1 MNGGLPVS
9 MLVNVT
15 SLALRLFTKRNFS
28 RTKED
33 VLRPPERL
41 VALQVYE
48 DTYGST
54 RKNPCQTFE

>member
-15 SLALRLFTKRNFS
+15 SLALQLFTKRNLS

-54 RKNPCQTFE
+54 